1 MSQPKQTDT
10 CTTKDRQRSHVSE
23 EVQAHV
29 ATHPRMLPF
38 NYIQIVQFS
47 THPATSFSDEP
58 MMFCGCVSELGY
70 PEQMMGDQVFDQEGD
85 VKRKKGGN

>member
-1 MSQPKQTDT
+1 MYN
-10 CTTKDRQRSHVSE
+10 KDRQRSHVSE

-70 PEQMMGDQVFDQEGD
+70 PEQMMGDKCSTRKVLLNE
-85 VKRKKGGN
+85 KKGGN

>member
-1 MSQPKQTDT
+1 MYN
-10 CTTKDRQRSHVSE
+10 KDRQRSHVSE

-70 PEQMMGDQVFDQEGD
+70 PEQMMGEVFDQEGA
-85 VKRKKGGN
+85 VNRKKGGN